1 MIRRPP
7 VLRDLPLA
15 LALGVFRGV
24 VCGAAVG
31 ALSGGA
37 LILATSLP
45 TVPTETAWSSTVLV
59 LYGAVIGTLAG
70 VGVGLA
76 CATTALLVLAVVG
89 AVVGRRSRLTVA
101 AAAGTGAATA
111 VGIAVVVT
119 EGGVPGGHL
128 LVAGLAT
135 GALSWWQ
142 VREVVESLGDD
153 REG

>member
-1 MIRRPP
+1 MTRRPP

-24 VCGAAVG
+24 VCGATLG
-31 ALSGGA
+31 ALSGAVVVLPGEPVIPSSSFSDTAFLAVYAGA
-37 LILATSLP
+37 I
-45 TVPTETAWSSTVLV
+45 
-59 LYGAVIGTLAG
+59 GAVVG

-111 VGIAVVVT
+111 VGIALAVT

-142 VREVVESLGDD
+142 VRRVMGSLGDH